1 MKKCTFLF
9 ITMLFFTLSL
19 VAQDVIQEGA
29 KTNQL
34 LTDYD
39 RNALT
44 VIVLDG
50 NSAYMLDIRNA
61 ASGIVVPDKF
71 DDNLLDTRLLATSS
85 NADAI
90 KQALTQNKI
99 PNQIL
104 AKWFA
109 RNEAGEFNMDIIHE
123 RGLYNATDDE
133 VRKAASS
140 KIGMAKL
147 QDAGE
152 VLINHSYI
160 LVMDIKNIQ
169 TMEQVYLKRDALAKG
184 LGELMGQS
192 GEGVKRRKNGWM
204 GDVKGYLFKLEFDPQ
219 TIGAFYNDMWIYEDD
234 SEDTKAIKR
243 ALFDQSNFPV
253 KFVLEVSGSAD
264 GSQYNP
270 GELLAPP
277 VQKNRDEL
285 FKQMVNTGLE
295 NCIFD
300 VERKISDFQVK
311 TPLYSTRPLQAKI
324 GKKEGL
330 KTDHRYFVMEFV
342 QNRKGETEGVRKGV
356 IRAKK
361 VVDNRKVATGSSEL
375 YSRFYQVAGRRL
387 MDGMLLQQKNDF
399 GIGISA
405 GTTVVGDMGGI
416 FVKGE
421 GNVALLAGRIIP
433 IGITQLKVF
442 GTAHFDNGEYDFGTG
457 FGTYETSFLRWQV
470 GLSKGF
476 YLTRNVS
483 LAPFISYGAES
494 ATSDAYFGNTETK
507 VNTYFLGYG
516 ASASMNLTYWAQL
529 MVGLNMYSLVGNAV
543 DQDGN
548 DLGYIYTNYF
558 DGREGM
564 SIDVG
569 LRIEF

>member
-1 MKKCTFLF
+1 
-9 ITMLFFTLSL
+9 MLFFSLGL

-34 LTDYD
+34 VTDYD

-184 LGELMGQS
+184 LGDLMGQS
-192 GEGVKRRKNGWM
+192 NEGVKRRKNGWM

-219 TIGAFYNDMWIYEDD
+219 TVGAFYNDMWIYEDD
-234 SEDTKAIKR
+234 SEDTKEVKR
-243 ALFDQSNFPV
+243 ALFEQSNFPV
-253 KFVLEVSGSAD
+253 KFVLEVTGNAD

-277 VQKNRDEL
+277 VQKTRDEL
-285 FKQMVNTGLE
+285 FQQMLNTGLE

-342 QNRKGETEGVRKGV
+342 QNRQGETEGVRKGV

-405 GTTVVGDMGGI
+405 GATAVGEMGGI
-416 FVKGE
+416 FVKAE
-421 GNVALLAGRIIP
+421 GNVALLAGRILP
-433 IGITQLKVF
+433 IGISQLKVF
-442 GTAHFDNGEYDFGTG
+442 GSVHFDSQESTPTD
-457 FGTYETSFLRWQV
+457 YEASFLRWQL

-483 LAPFISYGAES
+483 LAPFVSYGAET
-494 ATSDAYFGNTETK
+494 ATSKEMMTAVGYDSSDTFS
-507 VNTYFLGYG
+507 TYFLGYG
-516 ASASMNLTYWAQL
+516 ATASVNLTYWAQL
-529 MVGLNMYSLVGNAV
+529 MVG
-543 DQDGN
+543 
-548 DLGYIYTNYF
+548 
-558 DGREGM
+558 
-564 SIDVG
+564 
-569 LRIEF
+569 

>member
-219 TIGAFYNDMWIYEDD
+219 TIGAFITTCGFMKTIQKILKPSKEPYLISPISRLNLYWR
-234 SEDTKAIKR
+234 SVA
-243 ALFDQSNFPV
+243 
-253 KFVLEVSGSAD
+253 VL
-264 GSQYNP
+264 
-270 GELLAPP
+270 
-277 VQKNRDEL
+277 
-285 FKQMVNTGLE
+285 MVLSTILE
-295 NCIFD
+295 N
-300 VERKISDFQVK
+300 
-311 TPLYSTRPLQAKI
+311 Y
-324 GKKEGL
+324 
-330 KTDHRYFVMEFV
+330 
-342 QNRKGETEGVRKGV
+342 
-356 IRAKK
+356 
-361 VVDNRKVATGSSEL
+361 
-375 YSRFYQVAGRRL
+375 
-387 MDGMLLQQKNDF
+387 
-399 GIGISA
+399 
-405 GTTVVGDMGGI
+405 
-416 FVKGE
+416 
-421 GNVALLAGRIIP
+421 
-433 IGITQLKVF
+433 
-442 GTAHFDNGEYDFGTG
+442 
-457 FGTYETSFLRWQV
+457 
-470 GLSKGF
+470 
-476 YLTRNVS
+476 
-483 LAPFISYGAES
+483 
-494 ATSDAYFGNTETK
+494 
-507 VNTYFLGYG
+507 
-516 ASASMNLTYWAQL
+516 
-529 MVGLNMYSLVGNAV
+529 
-543 DQDGN
+543 
-548 DLGYIYTNYF
+548 
-558 DGREGM
+558 
-564 SIDVG
+564 
-569 LRIEF
+569 